1 MLLRTTLRGTPTWF
15 SPTCEWLVRC
25 VADLG
30 LTLWSNAASWC
41 PFGIKSAF
49 LWELFDEFASK
60 EPLQFKLTSL
70 MDGWM
75 DVASRAV
82 ILPQEERLC
91 PKTALDK
98 RTENYGSDSEWRTFL
113 KIAAILRLIASCP
126 SRFHMTSRVSGSPSS
141 WK

>member
-60 EPLQFKLTSL
+60 EPLQFELTSL

-75 DVASRAV
+75 S
-82 ILPQEERLC
+82 PQEQLSFHRR
-91 PKTALDK
+91 LDK
-98 RTENYGSDSEWRTFL
+98 RTEKYGTESEWRTFL

-126 SRFHMTSRVSGSPSS
+126 SRFHMTSRVSGSPSG

>member
-15 SPTCEWLVRC
+15 SPTCEWLN
-25 VADLG
+25 LG
-30 LTLWSNAASWC
+30 LILWSNAASWC

-75 DVASRAV
+75 SPRE
-82 ILPQEERLC
+82 Q
-91 PKTALDK
+91 LDK
-98 RTENYGSDSEWRTFL
+98 RTENYGSESEWRTFL